1 MSWYESKLAVAVAIE
16 VAIIIVLLMYIV
28 KALCAG
34 KGSHKGSHKGSQ
46 MGSQMGSRK
55 SGFLA
60 CTINGNDCV
69 AEDGH
74 LLDGIIQTYEV
85 PYYNTTMAI

>member
-28 KALCAG
+28 NALCA
-34 KGSHKGSHKGSQ
+34 GSHKGSSKGSHK
-46 MGSQMGSRK
+46 GSQMGSRK